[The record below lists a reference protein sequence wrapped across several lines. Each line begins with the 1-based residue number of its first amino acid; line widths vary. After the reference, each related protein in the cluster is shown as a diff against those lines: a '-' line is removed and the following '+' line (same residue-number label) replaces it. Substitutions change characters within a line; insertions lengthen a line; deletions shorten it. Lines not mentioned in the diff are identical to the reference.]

1 MTTRQPARPGR
12 RTPQEEGH
20 TMADT
25 TRSLRFVS
33 WNVNGLRAVLKK
45 EPSFT
50 QIFNTLGADVFALQE
65 TKLQEGQVELD
76 LPGYHQYWS
85 CAERKGYSGTA
96 VFTRKEPL
104 QVVHTIGSPVADDEG
119 RVCAL
124 EFPDLWFVDVYTPN
138 SKAGL
143 TRLDE
148 RLVWDERYRDF
159 LADLAQDKPVVTCGD
174 FNVAH
179 EEIDLARP
187 NDNHESAGFSD
198 EERESFTKLLE
209 SGLVDTFRERH
220 PDLAGAYSWWSYRMR
235 ARERGIGWRID
246 YFLVSPQLI
255 PKVTGTAILDDVY
268 GSDHCPVELELEL

>member
-1 MTTRQPARPGR
+1 
-12 RTPQEEGH
+12 
-20 TMADT
+20 MADT

-45 EPSFT
+45 EPGFAR
-50 QIFNTLGADVFALQE
+50 IFDTLGADVFALQE

-85 CAERKGYSGTA
+85 YAERKGYSGTA
-96 VFTRKEPL
+96 VFTREEPL
-104 QVVHTIGSPVADDEG
+104 QVVRTIGSPVADDEG

-124 EFPDLWFVDVYTPN
+124 EFPNLWFVDVYTPN

-143 TRLDE
+143 ARLDE
-148 RLVWDERYRDF
+148 RMEWDARYRDF
-159 LADLAQDKPVVTCGD
+159 LSDLARDKPVVTCGD

-187 NDNHESAGFSD
+187 DDNHGSAGFSD
-198 EERESFTKLLE
+198 EERESFTRLLE

-220 PDLAGAYSWWSYRMR
+220 PNLAGAYSWWSYRMR

-246 YFLVSPQLI
+246 YFLVSPQLM
-255 PKVTGTAILDDVY
+255 PKTTGAAILDDVY
-268 GSDHCPVELELEL
+268 GSDHCPIELELELEL